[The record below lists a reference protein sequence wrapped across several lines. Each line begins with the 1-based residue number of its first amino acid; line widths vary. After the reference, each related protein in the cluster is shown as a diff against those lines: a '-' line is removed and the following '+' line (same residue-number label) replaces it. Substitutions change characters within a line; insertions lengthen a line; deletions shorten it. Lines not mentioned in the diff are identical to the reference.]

1 MVPTGADLTGHRW
14 AFAPPRVSDGRK
26 LCKIGLSRH
35 LHLGMTVKRPLGAP
49 DVLDALDRVVREQR
63 AWLAGLAR
71 REGLG
76 PEDALDC
83 VHDAFCTFLKVAL
96 AGELPSDVTEHAM
109 LLPGIVVNAARNK
122 RRRHHLARPHH
133 AIDALA
139 LSSAAPSTETLVAHA
154 EECVRLRGC
163 VDRLCK
169 TQRAVVLM
177 RLLEERA
184 GEDVAAT
191 LGLTRGHVDV
201 LLHRAKASL
210 VVCMTEDADRDDV

>member
-1 MVPTGADLTGHRW
+1 MLADHQE
-14 AFAPPRVSDGRK
+14 
-26 LCKIGLSRH
+26 
-35 LHLGMTVKRPLGAP
+35 

-63 AWLAGLAR
+63 AQLARLAR

-76 PEDALDC
+76 AEDALDC
-83 VHDAFCTFLKVAL
+83 VHDAFCTFLKLAL
-96 AGELPSDVTEHAM
+96 RGELPTDLTEHAS
-109 LLPGIVVNAARNK
+109 LLAGIVVNTARNK

-133 AIDALA
+133 AIDATEPD
-139 LSSAAPSTETLVAHA
+139 SGDPSVETLVAHA

-169 TQRAVVLM
+169 TQRTVVMM
-177 RLLEERA
+177 RLLEERP

-210 VVCMTEDADRDDV
+210 LVCMTEGNDDR